1 MSIISLLTDFG
12 TDDEYVGTMKGV
24 ILSINPSAKII
35 DITHNLE
42 PQDIVQAAYLI
53 QSCHAYFP
61 KGTVH
66 IVVVDP
72 GVGSSRSIIALK
84 TATYF
89 FIAPDNG
96 VLTLVMESDNID
108 SIVCVNNSNF
118 FLEPVSHTFH
128 GRDIFAPVGA
138 HLSKGVEITK
148 LGTPVDKEDVIHLN
162 IPEPSMANAAELIG
176 TIVSIDRFGN
186 LITNIDEHRLEKFFN
201 GNPGAG
207 TVVKIGKSHIRG
219 LSKSYASA
227 GLKEPLAI
235 ISSRGCLEIAL
246 NHGNARNHFR
256 AQKGD
261 PVSVILKK
269 G

>member
-35 DITHNLE
+35 DITHHLD

-53 QSCHAYFP
+53 QSCYAYFP

-72 GVGSSRSIIALK
+72 GVGTSRSIIILK
-84 TATYF
+84 TEGYVF
-89 FIAPDNG
+89 LAPDNG
-96 VLTLVMESDNID
+96 VLTRVMKSDNID

-148 LGTPVDKEDVIHLN
+148 FGATVNKKDIIHLDL
-162 IPEPSMANAAELIG
+162 PEPCLTDKGELVG
-176 TIVSIDRFGN
+176 SIVSIDRFGN
-186 LITNIDEHRLEKFFN
+186 LVTNIDQHRLEKFLN
-201 GNPGAG
+201 GGAEIEL
-207 TVVKIGKSHIRG
+207 VVKIGKGQIRG
-219 LSKSYASA
+219 LSQSYQST

-235 ISSRGCLEIAL
+235 IGSRGYLEIAV
-246 NHGNARNHFR
+246 NHESARNHFNV
-256 AQKGD
+256 QKGD
-261 PVSVILKK
+261 SVSVILKN